1 VERTHCNREVERVGR
16 GWKISRLSCA
26 AITEN
31 ALQSLLWRQSLE
43 NASAVLIA
51 GWATKKLK
59 IVPSRRM
66 EKTLA
71 SFAANGFMTR
81 SFEGLK

>member
-31 ALQSLLWRQSLE
+31 ALKSLLWRQSLE
-43 NASAVLIA
+43 TVLIA

-59 IVPSRRM
+59 IVPFSPDG
-66 EKTLA
+66 KD
-71 SFAANGFMTR
+71 FGFIR
-81 SFEGLK
+81 GKWVHDAVF